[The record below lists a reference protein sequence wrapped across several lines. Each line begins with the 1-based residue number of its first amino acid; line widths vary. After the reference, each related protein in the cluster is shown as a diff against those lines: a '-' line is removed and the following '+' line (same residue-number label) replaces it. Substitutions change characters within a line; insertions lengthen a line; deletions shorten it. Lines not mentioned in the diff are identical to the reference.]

1 MPSSTSNSRHPAI
14 FHAKL
19 LFGFCA
25 IVIVLIELMSHYML
39 KHHSETYARVSQ
51 QYAQALTV
59 RPAGPSDPASVL
71 MVGNSLLL
79 YGVDVNRLSELTSGR
94 VHVYPIFL
102 EGTGYYDWFYALR
115 RLFLRGA
122 RPQVVV
128 VGVGLNEFFS
138 NSVRL
143 DYAPLLLFNQWDI
156 LGVASTLKLDRTDT
170 ADLALDHL
178 STFWDLRN
186 VIRLQILSRAIPHY
200 KDLVL
205 MLKAQPT
212 LPSPEKF
219 DSLAQARLA
228 RLRTLCESHGARLVL
243 LIPPAPSSENAIA
256 RLTLDANNAGVATLV
271 PVNPRT
277 LPLNFYLAD
286 RIHLNPQGAE
296 VFTSALAADLPK
308 TASQASL
315 YDPN

>member
-19 LFGFCA
+19 LLGFCA
-25 IVIVLIELMSHYML
+25 IVIVLLELTSHYML
-39 KHHSETYARVSQ
+39 KHHSETYARVSR

-59 RPAGPSDPASVL
+59 RHAGPSDPTSVL

-79 YGVDVNRLSELTSGR
+79 YGVDVNRLSELTYGR

-102 EGTGYYDWFYALR
+102 EGTGYYDWLYALR

-128 VGVGLNEFFS
+128 VGVGLNELFS

-143 DYAPLLLFNQWDI
+143 DYTPLLLFNQWDT
-156 LGVASTLKLDRTDT
+156 LGVASTLKMDRTDA
-170 ADLALDHL
+170 ADLALDHV

-186 VIRLQILSRAIPHY
+186 VIRMQILSRAIPHY

-205 MLKAQPT
+205 MLKSRPT
-212 LPSPEKF
+212 LPSTERF
-219 DSLAQARLA
+219 DVLAQARLA
-228 RLRTLCESHGARLVL
+228 RLRMLCESYGARLVL
-243 LIPPAPSSENAIA
+243 LIPPAPSSGNVIA
-256 RLTLDANNAGVATLV
+256 RLTLDANKAGIATLV
-271 PVNPRT
+271 PVNPKS
-277 LPLNFYLAD
+277 LPLKFYLAD
-286 RIHLNPQGAE
+286 RIHLNPEGAE

-308 TASQASL
+308 TASQTFL
-315 YDPN
+315 EDPN